1 MKLLVSNHAE
11 TTDGTKAFA
20 QGKTVYFNQF
30 SLQS

>member
-1 MKLLVSNHAE
+1 MKLLVSKHAE
-11 TTDGTKAFA
+11 TTDGINALA